1 MSTKKLVFT
10 KGDETRPKIENLNN
24 PEVLNTSIFSDI
36 YSRAFDLIYGIATQQ
51 IDVNN
56 DQNRERNNIVAFIGE
71 RGSGKT
77 SCLKSVYKALSE
89 HTFVSGIKEK
99 ILFNTSL
106 PTIDPSY
113 LDEQSNILEIV
124 IAHLFKIFK
133 QQVNTNVQTL
143 GEDRLEKKRQLVKR
157 FQEVKDAL
165 DCLNSKRI
173 ENKYHND
180 SIEELSKLAAGSNL
194 REKMEKLVDC
204 FLKYCSDGDD
214 ASKRILVI
222 SIDDLDVQTNHT
234 YKMVEQIR
242 KYLIVDKVV
251 ILIGVKLV
259 QLSDLIKKKFSED
272 FNSDAGKDAQI
283 DDMVARYL
291 MKLLP
296 LSHRLIL
303 PSYSEIPDI
312 ELILQGETT
321 YDKELSIRDRV
332 LKLIYDKTHMMF
344 YNIYAQ
350 DSLIVPYNLRE
361 FLNLLSLLDGLPSL
375 HSLPDDEREVKKKI
389 NRNIFRQYFV
399 ESWSL
404 DKLTPK
410 QTVFIEELTNCDAT
424 LINKYIID
432 YFYREYEAYLE
443 EKKFRFDRA
452 ILQIQN
458 KSYNVSIGDVFYV
471 LSLIS
476 NINDVVTKRLIF
488 AVKTVYSMLLHDK
501 FNEMITYESLKE
513 HSELLYNYQNHT
525 RSYKAMNKLN
535 HIFDYEAMI
544 GDVILNIDYDRR
556 PEYAPLYMTV
566 TTTSILHEIYDS
578 ILFKYKNDIIDI
590 EEDKDMFNLFEFFL
604 LSTSY
609 YAFPYHA
616 RSSRMSHHNSFPI
629 TKYPDDSTITIN
641 FISILPNITKFY
653 NLYRKYVY
661 LELTQQEASTNND
674 FNSFKDFFNLIHYF
688 NKYSLIYK
696 LISTKEVVNPKEKE
710 HFKDKVVE
718 RTAIYNIEHIEI
730 LEDYIGNIHKY
741 RLTPNSNSEEVV
753 VNEDIDNRNF
763 ENILSM
769 LDKLSN
775 FCYYRFSNDREQY
788 EDIAYTH
795 LKEIPEFLA
804 RVKDSPK
811 LKTLFMFIYNNRQ
824 WKTSAEQ

>member
-1 MSTKKLVFT
+1 MCTKKLVFT

-24 PEVLNTSIFSDI
+24 PEVLNASIFSDI
-36 YSRAFDLIYGIATQQ
+36 YNRAFDLIYGIATQQ
-51 IDVNN
+51 IVEHN

-77 SCLKSVYKALSE
+77 SCLKSVYKALSKHE
-89 HTFVSGIKEK
+89 FSSEAKDK
-99 ILFNTSL
+99 IIFNTSL
-106 PTIDPSY
+106 PPIDPSY

-133 QQVNTNVQTL
+133 QQVSRNVQTL
-143 GEDRLEKKRQLVKR
+143 GEDKLEKKRQLVKR

-165 DCLNSKRI
+165 DCLNSNRK

-194 REKMEKLVDC
+194 RVKMEKLVDC
-204 FLKYCSDGDD
+204 FLKYNSEGDD

-242 KYLIVDKVV
+242 KYLIIDKVV
-251 ILIGVKLV
+251 ILMGVKLV

-272 FNSDAGKDAQI
+272 FNSDAEKDAQI

-312 ELILQGETT
+312 ELILQDETE
-321 YDKELSIRDRV
+321 YDKKLSIRDRV
-332 LKLIYDKTHMMF
+332 LKLIYNKTRMMF

-361 FLNLLSLLDGLPSL
+361 FLNLLSLLDDLPSL
-375 HSLPDDEREVKKKI
+375 HTIPDDSREKQKKF
-389 NRNIFRQYFV
+389 NRKIFRQYFV

-443 EKKFRFDRA
+443 EKKFRFDRT
-452 ILQIQN
+452 ILYIQN
-458 KSYNVSIGDVFYV
+458 KSYNVSIGDVLYV

-476 NINDVVTKRLIF
+476 NINDIATKRLIF

-501 FNEMITYESLKE
+501 FNEMITYDSLKD

-525 RSYKAMNKLN
+525 RSYKAINKLN

-578 ILFKYKNDIIDI
+578 ILFKYKNGINIDD
-590 EEDKDMFNLFEFFL
+590 DKDKFNLFEFFV

-609 YAFPYHA
+609 YALPYHA
-616 RSSRMSHHNSFPI
+616 RSSRMSHHNAFPLA
-629 TKYPDDSTITIN
+629 KYPDDSVITIN
-641 FISILPNITKFY
+641 FISIIPNITKFY

-661 LELTQQEASTNND
+661 LDLTHQEVSSNDD
-674 FNSFKDFFNLIHYF
+674 FNNFKDFFNLIYYF
-688 NKYSLIYK
+688 KKDSLIYK
-696 LISTKEVVNPKEKE
+696 LISTDEIVNPKEKD

-718 RTAIYNIEHIEI
+718 RTAIYNIEHLEI
-730 LEDYIGNIHKY
+730 LEDYIGNIHKS
-741 RLTPNSNSEEVV
+741 RLTPNNNSEEVV
-753 VNEDIDNRNF
+753 INEYMDNKNF
-763 ENILSM
+763 ENIHSM
-769 LDKLSN
+769 LDKLSR
-775 FCYYRFSNDREQY
+775 FCYYKYGNDREQY
-788 EDIAYTH
+788 EDVVYTH
-795 LKEIPEFLA
+795 LKEIPEFLT
-804 RVKDSPK
+804 RVKNNPE
-811 LKTLFMFIYNNRQ
+811 LKTLFMSIYNNRQ

>member
-1 MSTKKLVFT
+1 MCTKKLVFT

-24 PEVLNTSIFSDI
+24 SKVLNASIFSDI
-36 YSRAFDLIYGIATQQ
+36 YNRAFDLIYGIATQQ
-51 IDVNN
+51 IVEHN

-77 SCLKSVYKALSE
+77 SCLKSVYKALPE
-89 HTFVSGIKEK
+89 HEFSSDAKDK
-99 ILFNTSL
+99 IIFNTSL

-143 GEDRLEKKRQLVKR
+143 GEDRVEKKRQLVKR

-165 DCLNSKRI
+165 DCLNSNRK

-214 ASKRILVI
+214 ASKKILVI

-242 KYLIVDKVV
+242 KYLIIDKVV
-251 ILIGVKLV
+251 ILLGVKLV

-312 ELILQGETT
+312 ELILQDETQ
-321 YDKELSIRDRV
+321 YDKKLSIRDRV
-332 LKLIYDKTHMMF
+332 LKLIYIKTHMMF

-361 FLNLLSLLDGLPSL
+361 LLNLLSLLDDLPSL
-375 HSLPDDEREVKKKI
+375 HTIPDDKREGKKKN
-389 NRNIFRQYFV
+389 NRKIFRQYFV

-424 LINKYIID
+424 LINK
-432 YFYREYEAYLE
+432 
-443 EKKFRFDRA
+443 DR
-452 ILQIQN
+452 
-458 KSYNVSIGDVFYV
+458 KS
-471 LSLIS
+471 
-476 NINDVVTKRLIF
+476 VV
-488 AVKTVYSMLLHDK
+488 
-501 FNEMITYESLKE
+501 
-513 HSELLYNYQNHT
+513 
-525 RSYKAMNKLN
+525 
-535 HIFDYEAMI
+535 
-544 GDVILNIDYDRR
+544 
-556 PEYAPLYMTV
+556 
-566 TTTSILHEIYDS
+566 
-578 ILFKYKNDIIDI
+578 
-590 EEDKDMFNLFEFFL
+590 
-604 LSTSY
+604 
-609 YAFPYHA
+609 
-616 RSSRMSHHNSFPI
+616 
-629 TKYPDDSTITIN
+629 
-641 FISILPNITKFY
+641 
-653 NLYRKYVY
+653 
-661 LELTQQEASTNND
+661 
-674 FNSFKDFFNLIHYF
+674 
-688 NKYSLIYK
+688 
-696 LISTKEVVNPKEKE
+696 
-710 HFKDKVVE
+710 
-718 RTAIYNIEHIEI
+718 
-730 LEDYIGNIHKY
+730 
-741 RLTPNSNSEEVV
+741 
-753 VNEDIDNRNF
+753 
-763 ENILSM
+763 
-769 LDKLSN
+769 
-775 FCYYRFSNDREQY
+775 
-788 EDIAYTH
+788 
-795 LKEIPEFLA
+795 
-804 RVKDSPK
+804 
-811 LKTLFMFIYNNRQ
+811 
-824 WKTSAEQ
+824 